1 MHVDAD
7 SIPDTPTIS
16 FTNRFKRVVNF
27 LNLRKN
33 IKIAV
38 RNHATLALK
47 ADIRLVG
54 WNIR

>member
-7 SIPDTPTIS
+7 SIPDTPTIN
-16 FTNRFKRVVNF
+16 FTNRIKRVVNF

-38 RNHATLALK
+38 RNHATLDPK
-47 ADIRLVG
+47 SG
-54 WNIR
+54 H